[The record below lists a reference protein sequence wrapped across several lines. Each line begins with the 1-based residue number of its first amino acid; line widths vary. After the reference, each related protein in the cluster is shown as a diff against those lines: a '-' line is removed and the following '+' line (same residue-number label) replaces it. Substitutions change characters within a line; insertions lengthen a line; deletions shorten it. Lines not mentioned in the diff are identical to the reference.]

1 VILLL
6 LLACGA
12 DAESSPVRVDE
23 LEYLRELQSRRPGLM
38 AQHSGG
44 INDPAWQALVIA
56 PEYRTAMLEQH
67 YATYAGVLA
76 EEYSPDERK
85 RDQEWATQ
93 VLSFMGALQPTATL
107 VPQLFGKNDSVGFRM
122 GQDAPTADDAG
133 FSYKSFYGFTDFV
146 AALAPEAYRTLATT
160 LVQRGFRGASKVVVL
175 PATTRFRYNQLVIY
189 SASPAMAACGES
201 IVASVYG
208 AQIAHM
214 ARGIDPPASFTD
226 GERTDWH
233 HFLLTGRY
241 EDLPPAVRAYVEY
254 RDSAKPACS

>member
-1 VILLL
+1 MNLFL
-6 LLACGA
+6 LLACAA
-12 DAESSPVRVDE
+12 DAGPSPARVDE
-23 LEYLRELQSRRPGLM
+23 LAYLRELQTRRPGLM

-56 PEYRTAMLEQH
+56 PEYRAAIVEQH

-76 EEYSPDERK
+76 EEYSPEERK

-93 VLSFMGALQPTATL
+93 VLSFMSALQPTATL
-107 VPQLFGKNDSVGFRM
+107 VPQLIGKNDSVGFWM
-122 GQDAPTADDAG
+122 GKDPRTEDAAG

-146 AALAPEAYRTLATT
+146 TALAPEAYRTLATT
-160 LVQRGFRGASKVVVL
+160 LVDHGFLGASKLVVL
-175 PATTRFRYNQLVIY
+175 PATTRFRYNQLVVY

-201 IVASVYG
+201 IVISVYG
-208 AQIAHM
+208 GQITHM
-214 ARGIDPPASFTD
+214 ARGIDPPPSFTD

-241 EDLPPAVRAYVEY
+241 TDLPPALREFVEY
-254 RDSAKPACS
+254 RDNAKPACS